1 MATKPLKPNAPFTPT
16 VWALLLPEAGFR
28 SQVLGL
34 AEAIGGNL
42 VEKNIN
48 LRAPWS
54 LLPSKL
60 CPFPF
65 LGLDPSLD
73 KLAPPWPDVVI
84 GCGRRTIP
92 LALEIKRQSKGKTA
106 AIYIQN
112 PKAAAPDFD
121 LVVSMTHDEQSGP
134 NVMNVDTA
142 IHRVTSAKLDAAGAE
157 WKTRLGALP
166 RPLIGVIL
174 GGKNR
179 SFRFTEAVAEDGIAN
194 LTKLAKATGAGFVI
208 TPSRRT
214 DPPIIKKF
222 KQFAMDQSN
231 SMMWDGTGDNPYF
244 GMLAL
249 CDALIVTEDSVSM
262 VSEAIASGK
271 PVATI
276 PLEGHASRHL
286 KFIENLLA
294 KGAITRFNGQ
304 LPIASKATLPNYTAL
319 AAQKVNDILA
329 ARQAGLISPR

>member
-1 MATKPLKPNAPFTPT
+1 MTSVAASSPT

-42 VEKNIN
+42 VEKNID
-48 LRAPWS
+48 LRLPWS
-54 LLPSKL
+54 MLPSNL

-65 LGLDPSLD
+65 WGLDATLD
-73 KLAPPWPDVVI
+73 QLNPPWPDVVI

-92 LALEIKRQSKGKTA
+92 IALEIKRRSAGKTA

-112 PKAAAPDFD
+112 PKASTPAFD
-121 LVVSMTHDEQSGP
+121 LVVSMKHDDQSGP
-134 NVMNVDTA
+134 NVMTVDTA
-142 IHRVTSAKLDAAGAE
+142 IHRVTRAKLSAAADE
-157 WKTRLGALP
+157 WKARIGIHP

-174 GGKNR
+174 GGRNR
-179 SFRFTEAVAEDGIAN
+179 SFRFTDAVLNRAIAN
-194 LTKLAKATGAGFVI
+194 LTSLAKDNGASFII

-214 DPPIIKKF
+214 DLHVVERF
-222 KQFAMDQSN
+222 KEFAQAMPN
-231 SMMWDGTGDNPYF
+231 VTLWDGTGDNPYF

-249 CDALIVTEDSVSM
+249 CDGLIVTEDSVSM

-276 PLEGHASRHL
+276 PLEGHAPRHIA
-286 KFIENLLA
+286 FIENLLE
-294 KGAITRFNGQ
+294 KGAITRFNGTFP
-304 LPIASKATLPNYTAL
+304 LASPITLPDYTQL
-319 AAQKVNDILA
+319 AAERVKRLLA
-329 ARQAGLISPR
+329 SNH